1 MRLFRLITR
10 LVIRHYRSIENVELN
25 LGEINVLV
33 GPNGVG
39 KSNIIDSI
47 TFVRDA
53 VKNGLD
59 QAVNERHGI
68 QTIRQWS
75 PTRPY
80 NISLAIE
87 TSNPRSEWN
96 GKFSFTLRSIREGF
110 EILDES
116 GEFRG
121 LVASNRLAPLFEP
134 VDESGKRIDWSPP
147 QKNDEKDFLHVSYSR
162 NREKTAV
169 NYIQEN
175 PNSRITLPYPIEDP
189 DDFFL
194 NSRYAKSFTMLR
206 QMLRSFEPY
215 SIFPNTLRDPQSQ
228 SNETYLES
236 HGSNLTS
243 ILRQMR
249 RKKRTEAISEIV
261 NSLKLILPGLDNINV
276 QSVAGYLT
284 PQFRMGKQNNN
295 KPHTFNVNQM
305 SDGSLRI
312 LGLLVALYQ
321 EPKPDTIALEEP
333 ELTIHPGALQLIT
346 DSIEEVSKSTQILA
360 TTHSPDF
367 LNHFRPEQI
376 VAVELEDGI
385 TKAGKLSES
394 QLSAARERLFT
405 LGELMSIEGIHG

>member
-1 MRLFRLITR
+1 M
-10 LVIRHYRSIENVELN
+10 N
-25 LGEINVLV
+25 
-33 GPNGVG
+33 PG
-39 KSNIIDSI
+39 KES
-47 TFVRDA
+47 TGDA
-53 VKNGLD
+53 
-59 QAVNERHGI
+59 
-68 QTIRQWS
+68 
-75 PTRPY
+75 
-80 NISLAIE
+80 
-87 TSNPRSEWN
+87 
-96 GKFSFTLRSIREGF
+96 
-110 EILDES
+110 
-116 GEFRG
+116 
-121 LVASNRLAPLFEP
+121 
-134 VDESGKRIDWSPP
+134 PP
-147 QKNDEKDFLHVSYSR
+147 QNDEKDLLYISYSR
-162 NREKTAV
+162 NREKAAV

-175 PNSRITLPYPIEDP
+175 PNNRITLTYPIEDP

-206 QMLRSFEPY
+206 QMLRGFEPY

-228 SNETYLES
+228 SKETYLES

-261 NSLKLILPGLDNINV
+261 NSLKLIIPGLDNINV

-333 ELTIHPGALQLIT
+333 ELTVHPGALQLIT

-376 VAVELEDGI
+376 VAVELENGS

-394 QLSAARERLFT
+394 QLGAAREHLFT